1 MPHFIIEYSANVGER
16 HDIAELVNA
25 VHEAVL
31 GLDLATPA
39 AVRVRAVERVHYKVA
54 DQDDP
59 NHGFVAMVARIGP
72 GRADEVK
79 HNIIETVLN
88 AAEQWFDNAAM
99 YFNTEGAGSDPVI
112 PPSMLIAWSMEVQ
125 EIDAEFR
132 QNRNHIKGSY

>member
-16 HDIAELVNA
+16 HDIGGLVSA

-31 GLDLATPA
+31 ELELATPA

-72 GRADEVK
+72 GRSAEVK
-79 HNIIETVLN
+79 HNIIETLLN
-88 AAEQWFDNAAM
+88 AAEAEIDRVD
-99 YFNTEGAGSDPVI
+99 S
-112 PPSMLIAWSMEVQ
+112 SMVIAWSMEVQ